1 MLELWYE
8 SEMNLEGQ
16 DTVIRK
22 SDFKTENVEHLN
34 LLIMT
39 RFRAT

>member
-16 DTVIRK
+16 DTVIK